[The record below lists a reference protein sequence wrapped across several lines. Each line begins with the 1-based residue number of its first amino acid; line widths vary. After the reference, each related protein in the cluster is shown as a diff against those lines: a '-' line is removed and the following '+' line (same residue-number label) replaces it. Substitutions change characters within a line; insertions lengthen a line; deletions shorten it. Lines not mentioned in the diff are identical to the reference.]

1 MSDSPFPTNCWH
13 GPFDLR
19 DFMDPG
25 TRSAT
30 SSHSAAIE
38 QGGVYAWYDREKQ
51 EFAYFGRSYSNIR
64 KRQLQHLA
72 AQAGLVQSH
81 DYGTK
86 HADRWSI
93 NWGEPEVRNAYWHVD
108 RFVQQVR
115 HAFAYIDAIDI
126 WAFPMAED
134 REDIK
139 NAEKL
144 LLATFKPYG
153 TNTMGAPNVD
163 LGDLQA
169 ALLEIGKIAPETQRK
184 RQ

>member
-1 MSDSPFPTNCWH
+1 MSDNPIPTNCWH

-19 DFMDPG
+19 DFMGPESG
-25 TRSAT
+25 
-30 SSHSAAIE
+30 SSSSNYAAAIE

-51 EFAYFGRSYSNIR
+51 EFAYFGRSYSSIR

-81 DYGTK
+81 HHGPKHVHQWGIDWTK
-86 HADRWSI
+86 DD
-93 NWGEPEVRNAYWHVD
+93 VKKAYRDVNLFTRHVHD
-108 RFVQQVR
+108 
-115 HAFAYIDAIDI
+115 AFAYIDAIDI
-126 WAFPMAED
+126 WAFPIAED

-144 LLATFKPYG
+144 LLAEIPQYG
-153 TNTMGAPNVD
+153 TRTMGTVDVD
-163 LGDLQA
+163 LRDLRA
-169 ALLEIGKIAPETQRK
+169 ALLEIKKIAPESQRK